1 MMRDLLFAIGL
12 LSIFCAGIV
21 EVLSYS
27 SVSTSLWFI
36 GIVCVGVSGLITLIK
51 ENVV

>member
-27 SVSTSLWFI
+27 TSLWFI